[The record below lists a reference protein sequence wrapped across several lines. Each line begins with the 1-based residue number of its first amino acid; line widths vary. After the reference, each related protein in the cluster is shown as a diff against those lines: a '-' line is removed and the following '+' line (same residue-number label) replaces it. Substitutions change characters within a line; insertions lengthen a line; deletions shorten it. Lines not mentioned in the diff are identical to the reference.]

1 MSIVYAANL
10 QRGKNIKQI
19 QIQSTP
25 KAIIVV
31 EKYYQSGN
39 KLPIIVSHYWPRR
52 RRKQC

>member
-1 MSIVYAANL
+1 MSIIYVANL
-10 QRGKNIKQI
+10 QSGKNIK